1 MENLNDE
8 NFEKA
13 IVEAKTP
20 VLVDFWAEWCP
31 PCKKLTPILEKIQ
44 EDLKDDLTIY
54 KVNVD
59 ENPILSQTFKIEVI
73 PTVILFKNKEAL
85 NGFVG
90 LKEEEDIKEWL
101 KKYL

>member
-8 NFEKA
+8 NFEE
-13 IVEAKTP
+13 IVTGSEKP
-20 VLVDFWAEWCP
+20 VLVDFWADWCP
-31 PCKKLTPILEKIQ
+31 PCKKLTPVLEKMQ
-44 EDLKDDLTIY
+44 EEYKDTMDIY

-73 PTVILFKNKEAL
+73 PTVVQFKGKDAVA
-85 NGFVG
+85 GFVG
-90 LKEEEDIKEWL
+90 FKEEADIKDWL